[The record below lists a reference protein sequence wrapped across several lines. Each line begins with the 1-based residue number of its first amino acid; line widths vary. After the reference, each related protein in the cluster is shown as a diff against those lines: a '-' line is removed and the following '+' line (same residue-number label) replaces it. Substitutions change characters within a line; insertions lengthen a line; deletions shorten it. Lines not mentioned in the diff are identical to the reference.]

1 MTEFSFEQEEKLINL
16 ELANAKALLIE
27 KHKLGAISKKNYL
40 QDDHARKMERKSM
53 NLMTRQMTSGGGMLG
68 RSMAMLQQVGG
79 MGMQNYQEKNSLRE
93 RVKGGSATTAEKSQ
107 FSMLSQS
114 KTMGVFGKL
123 DKIFEKSFGGNS
135 KWNKMFLGK
144 GKMAAGGMALG
155 AAGAGIGLT
164 SKIIDSSPLMQ
175 QMLKLL
181 NFGVMLILRPIG
193 DFFGMLMR
201 PILIMLLR
209 KFIIPFYQTV
219 YPWFLNAANQLNN
232 STKAIEDIG
241 AAIVG
246 SVEDSSKFIAAKI
259 DPVIKP
265 DIKTGSLKTG
275 SITGLRIQS
284 LEEMLKPIIK
294 KIPKIIAPTVRA
306 SVMQPPKYKMSA
318 DPVVMKPRFVK
329 ELKQLA
335 KIDNPKNLPVPA
347 KKMRTP
353 WLDNQAMVKVPS
365 PKPIITATSKA
376 LGVALKGIK
385 AVDAVMSLPAK
396 AAVKLGQLAI
406 KGIDSA
412 FAATNAISLGTQ
424 SKIGNAAKG
433 VTRPVMG
440 VASSAVAK
448 VASTTAA
455 KMATRAIPVVGQVLL
470 AIDGLG
476 SAIQAIS
483 PDTYKG
489 INTGVRAGGKSLG
502 IPDWLTAGAMDFIGF
517 GEESTA
523 QQLYGLGEMGVNA
536 LTGGGGGSSNNNN
549 GRRGNSV
556 KMARG
561 GMINEEIR
569 GFGKSGTRYT
579 FGEAGSEMVTPMSR
593 MGRSSGGSD
602 SSGVTINVT
611 VNGSI
616 YSDKDMLNFQR
627 TIMRAI
633 ETSSTRKAKL

>member
-1 MTEFSFEQEEKLINL
+1 MSDAEQFFNIPNMKE
-16 ELANAKALLIE
+16 ALDLQ
-27 KHKLGAISKKNYL
+27 KKYL
-40 QDDHARKMERKSM
+40 QESVKIRSAEQRGNMAMDHALKGQRKAM
-53 NLMTRQMTSGGGMLG
+53 NLMTRQFAGGGVLG
-68 RSMAMLQQVGG
+68 TAMNMLQNMGG
-79 MGMQNYQEKNSLRE
+79 MGYQNYTEKNALRE
-93 RVKGGSATTAEKSQ
+93 KVKGGSASKDEMKQ
-107 FSMLSQS
+107 FSLLSQS
-114 KTMGVFGKL
+114 KTMGMFGKL
-123 DKIFEKSFGGNS
+123 DKIFEKSFGGDS
-135 KWNKMFLGK
+135 KWNKMFMGK
-144 GKMAAGGMALG
+144 GKMAAAGIGLG
-155 AAGAGIGLT
+155 AAGAGIGLGA
-164 SKIIDSSPLMQ
+164 KIIDSSPLMQ

-201 PILIMLLR
+201 PILILLLR

-241 AAIVG
+241 DAIVG
-246 SVEDSSKFIAAKI
+246 SVEDSGKFIAAKI

-265 DIKTGSLKTG
+265 NIETGSLKT
-275 SITGLRIQS
+275 SSVTGVRVRS
-284 LEEMLKPIIK
+284 LEEMLTPIIK
-294 KIPKIIAPTVRA
+294 KLPKIIAPTA
-306 SVMQPPKYKMSA
+306 AAATPTIKPSKAEELMKKYNTKPPVYKA
-318 DPVVMKPRFVK
+318 KLQD
-329 ELKQLA
+329 LA
-335 KIDNPKNLPVPA
+335 KIDNPRNLPA

-376 LGVALKGIK
+376 LGVALKSIK

-396 AAVKLGQLAI
+396 AAVKLGQLAV
-406 KGIDSA
+406 KGLDKA
-412 FAATNAISLGTQ
+412 FAMSDAVTLGAQ

-433 VTRPVMG
+433 AASPLTKPVMG

-489 INTGVRAGGKSLG
+489 INEGVRAGGKSLG

-536 LTGGGGGSSNNNN
+536 LTGGGGGSSNNKSN
-549 GRRGNSV
+549 RRFA
-556 KMARG
+556 MG

>member
-201 PILIMLLR
+201 PILILLLR

-241 AAIVG
+241 DAIVG
-246 SVEDSSKFIAAKI
+246 SVEDSGKFIAAKI

-265 DIKTGSLKTG
+265 NIETGSLKTG
-275 SITGLRIQS
+275 SVTGVRVRS
-284 LEEMLKPIIK
+284 LEEMLKPLVK
-294 KIPKIIAPTVRA
+294 KIIPTA
-306 SVMQPPKYKMSA
+306 AAATPTIKPPT
-318 DPVVMKPRFVK
+318 MKPPVFK
-329 ELKQLA
+329 SKLQDLA
-335 KIDNPKNLPVPA
+335 KIDNPRNLPV
-347 KKMRTP
+347 KKIRTP

-396 AAVKLGQLAI
+396 AAVKLAQLAI
-406 KGIDSA
+406 KGIDTA
-412 FAATNAISLGTQ
+412 FAATDAVTFGAQ

-433 VTRPVMG
+433 AASPLTKPVMG